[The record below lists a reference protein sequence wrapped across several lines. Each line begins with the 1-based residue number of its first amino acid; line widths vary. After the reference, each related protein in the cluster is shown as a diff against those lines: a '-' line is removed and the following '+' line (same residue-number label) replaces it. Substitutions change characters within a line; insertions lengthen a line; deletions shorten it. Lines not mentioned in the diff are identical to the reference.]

1 MHGPI
6 NKKHPRSPSAFDK
19 EVGRKIRTA
28 RLDKGMSQGQLGV
41 DLGITFQQIQKY
53 EKGMNKCPTSRL
65 IKIAEVTGRSRDWFL
80 PSEKKN
86 GKAHTP
92 TASEILGTTREGQ
105 RLAKAFVKITDK
117 PQRLAIV
124 RMVETSRGVLP
135 PSQRL
140 TMVREIARPGR

>member
-1 MHGPI
+1 MLRRTP
-6 NKKHPRSPSAFDK
+6 KKQTPRSTAAFDK

-41 DLGITFQQIQKY
+41 DIGVTFQQIQKY
-53 EKGMNKCPTSRL
+53 EKGMNRCPTARL
-65 IKIAEVTGRSRDWFL
+65 AIIATVTDRALAWFL
-80 PSEKKN
+80 PDKAN

-92 TASEILGTTREGQ
+92 SASEILGTTREGQ
-105 RLAKAFVKITDK
+105 RLAKAFVKISDK

-124 RMVETSRGVLP
+124 RMVETSGGILP